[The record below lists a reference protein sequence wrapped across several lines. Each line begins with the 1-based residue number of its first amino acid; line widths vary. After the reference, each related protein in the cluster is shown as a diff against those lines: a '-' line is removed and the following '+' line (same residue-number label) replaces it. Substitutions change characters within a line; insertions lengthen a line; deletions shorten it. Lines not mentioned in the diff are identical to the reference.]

1 MKPDFKPSRIRTGS
15 LTVEVALCL
24 PILFTIL
31 FASFEL
37 ARANMILHA
46 TESAAY
52 EGARVGIVP
61 GATPETIEASASSIL
76 NSVGIKH
83 FTVNVNPAVIDETTE
98 NIDVTI
104 LVPFGDN
111 TSIPSLFMEDPT
123 FRGHCQLSREIPR

>member
-1 MKPDFKPSRIRTGS
+1 MKPEINTSRKRTGS

-24 PILFTIL
+24 PILLMVL
-31 FASFEL
+31 FASYEL

-61 GATPETIEASASSIL
+61 GATHESIEASAGLVL
-76 NSVGIKH
+76 NSVGIRN
-83 FTVNVNPAVIDETTE
+83 FSVNVNPAVIDETTE

-104 LVPFGDN
+104 LVPFREN
-111 TSIPSLFMEDPT
+111 MSFPPIFMEDPT
-123 FRGHCQLSREIPR
+123 FRGNCLLSREIPR